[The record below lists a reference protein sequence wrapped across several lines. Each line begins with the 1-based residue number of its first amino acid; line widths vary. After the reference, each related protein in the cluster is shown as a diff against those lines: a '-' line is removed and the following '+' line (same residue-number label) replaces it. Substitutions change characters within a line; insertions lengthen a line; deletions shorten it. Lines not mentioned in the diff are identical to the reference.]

1 MFSKKDKENKTEA
14 TINGNGNG
22 TSVTQSTS
30 NDSLANNATDVNFTI
45 QRIYLKDLSFESPQ
59 SPRVFAKAEWKP
71 DVNIEL
77 SVKNEKIDDN
87 VFEVILVLTITLAYD
102 KQTIFINEVK
112 QAGVFTIEGAQPM
125 QLEHLLGSYC
135 PNIIFPYAREV
146 ISDVIVRGGFPQLL
160 LAPINFDALFEE
172 SKKKAA
178 NS

>member
-1 MFSKKDKENKTEA
+1 MFNKKDKDSKPLS
-14 TINGNGNG
+14 NGNGAGMADDQTNTKPG
-22 TSVTQSTS
+22 
-30 NDSLANNATDVNFTI
+30 DVSFTI
-45 QRIYLKDLSFESPQ
+45 QRVYLKDLSFESPQ
-59 SPRVFAKAEWKP
+59 TPQVFTKQEWKP

-77 SVKNEKIDDN
+77 SVKNEKIEDN
-87 VFEVILVLTITLAYD
+87 VYEVVLVLTITLSHD
-102 KQTIFINEVK
+102 KNTVFINEVQ
-112 QAGVFTIEGAQPM
+112 QAGVFIIEGAQPA

-146 ISDVIVRGGFPQLL
+146 VSDVVVRGGFPQLL